1 MVKGIDL
8 TQGNET
14 RVIIKF
20 AIPMMIGN
28 IFQQL
33 YNVVDA
39 AIVGKFVGKEA
50 LSAVG
55 VSFPLMFLLDSLII
69 GFAIGGTILV
79 SQFYGSKQEDKLV
92 KTSDTLQI
100 VLFFSAFV
108 MTFIGIF
115 SSKFI
120 FKFMNLPQEL
130 VPLAVQY
137 FNIIM
142 IGNVGAFG
150 YNALSAILRG
160 LGDSK
165 TPLYFIIVAEI
176 TNIIGDL
183 ILIVVFKMGVAG
195 AAWATV
201 ISFYISYII
210 AIIYLNKKHKIIS
223 THFKLKF
230 DKEIFSKI
238 LKIGLP
244 SSGQMLIISLGN
256 VLIFTIINLFGTNV
270 IASYS
275 AASRLNAFAIMP
287 AMFFSNAL
295 TAFVGQNFGAKISH
309 RIFNG
314 LKSTIIINSAISI
327 GFTIIAQIF
336 PVFLMKLFA
345 NDTNVI
351 DIGVQYFRIV
361 SPFYIV
367 FSIMFSFSAVYR
379 GMGNTIVPM
388 YITFVALWLV
398 RFPITALFS
407 LKIDWSIFHFTPAN
421 YQGLWWGEPFGWSV
435 GMIVTL
441 VYFYLSFRKKIHNLH
456 LQESVI

>member
-14 RVIIKF
+14 KVIVKF

-33 YNVVDA
+33 YNLVDA
-39 AIVGKFVGKEA
+39 VIVGKFVGKEA

-79 SQFYGSKQEDKLV
+79 SQFFGSKQEDKLV

-100 VLFFSAFV
+100 VLFFSALV
-108 MTFIGIF
+108 ITFIGIF
-115 SSKFI
+115 FSKFI
-120 FKFMNLPQEL
+120 FKLVNLPQEL
-130 VPLAVQY
+130 VPMAVKY

-142 IGNVGAFG
+142 LGNVGAFG

-165 TPLYFIIVAEI
+165 TPLYFIIVAEV
-176 TNIIGDL
+176 TNIIGD
-183 ILIVVFKMGVAG
+183 ILFIVVFKMGVAG

-201 ISFYISYII
+201 LSFYISYII

-223 THFKLKF
+223 THLKLKF

-327 GFTIIAQIF
+327 AFTIIVQLL
-336 PVFLMKLFA
+336 PNFLMKLFA
-345 NDTNVI
+345 NDADVI
-351 DIGVQYFRIV
+351 KIGVEYFKIV

-367 FSIMFSFSAVYR
+367 FSVMFSFSAVYR
-379 GMGNTIVPM
+379 GMGNTIIPM

-398 RFPITALFS
+398 RFPVTAFFS
-407 LKIDWSIFHFTPAN
+407 LKIDWNALNFIPAN
-421 YQGLWWGEPFGWSV
+421 YKGLWWGEPFGWTL

-441 VYFYLSFRKKIHNLH
+441 IYFYFRFRKKINNLH
-456 LQESVI
+456 LLDN